1 MFPAYNFLEIF
12 RVTNIHLDLLHET
25 PFVIIRNKLVLV
37 LWSLFTKP
45 SIMYG
50 FMGLTPATAA
60 EDILSTV
67 ADSLMLIG
75 LDGKIIHANRK
86 VHDLLGYTEEE
97 LKGRDIVSILSGI
110 EMSAIVESGG
120 VYSNETTFL
129 TKSGERIPMLLSHLQ

>member
-1 MFPAYNFLEIF
+1 
-12 RVTNIHLDLLHET
+12 
-25 PFVIIRNKLVLV
+25 
-37 LWSLFTKP
+37 
-45 SIMYG
+45 
-50 FMGLTPATAA
+50 MGLTPATAA

-120 VYSNETTFL
+120 VYSNENYVSNEEWRTNSDASFGICS
-129 TKSGERIPMLLSHLQ
+129 KGSRRRSGGNCSNSFGHN